1 MENVHPPAEAVIR
14 VNFRVAVTVN
24 PLLATDLQRFTLG
37 KSRHARL
44 TALVMIG
51 LMSEMRRLD
60 GGTPAPMIGGP
71 PETPYPQPGKSDL
84 KAQLADHDFAEIGE

>member
-14 VNFRVAVTVN
+14 VNFRVAVAVN

-44 TALVMIG
+44 TALAMIG
-51 LMSEMRRLD
+51 LMSEKRRLD
-60 GGTPAPMIGGP
+60 GGTPAPMIRG
-71 PETPYPQPGKSDL
+71 ETTYPQPGKSDL

>member
-1 MENVHPPAEAVIR
+1 MHPPAEAVIR

-44 TALVMIG
+44 TALAMIG
-51 LMSEMRRLD
+51 LMSEMHRLD
-60 GGTPAPMIGGP
+60 GGAPAPMLGGP
-71 PETPYPQPGKSDL
+71 ETNYPQPGKSDL